1 MFNITIN
8 AFYISYLC
16 KKYQKECYT
25 SKDIYYYQN
34 ISNFYFLKYG
44 EFITYLR
51 ISIFKIPKS
60 KSGMTEH
67 KNGEKTYE
75 DLLFFLS

>member
-8 AFYISYLC
+8 TFYINYLC
-16 KKYQKECYT
+16 KKHQKECYT
-25 SKDIYYYQN
+25 SKDFYYYQN

-44 EFITYLR
+44 EFITY
-51 ISIFKIPKS
+51 SPIFKIPKS